1 MNTKKLNYVEA
12 LKRLAERYSITID
25 WEGIE
30 DSQKGEVALIY
41 ELHEIAAEFYQKQL
55 MAERSRSALEYI
67 EKRGF
72 DRETIEQFRLGYA
85 PDEWESLFRQM
96 IMNRFTPAISR
107 KIRSFIRREGN
118 KIYDR
123 FRNRLMFPIINLAG
137 RVVAFGG
144 RALDPNEEAKYL
156 NSPETPIYF
165 KSGIFYGLNFSK
177 DAIQKAG
184 DAIIVEGYT
193 DFLRVYTSGFTHVV
207 AGSGRHCLL
216 TSRSFI
222 HVSQKKLHSV
232 TTATKPAKS
241 TDAPDFC

>member
-1 MNTKKLNYVEA
+1 MT
-12 LKRLAERYSITID
+12 ER
-25 WEGIE
+25 G
-30 DSQKGEVALIY
+30 
-41 ELHEIAAEFYQKQL
+41 
-55 MAERSRSALEYI
+55 RSALEYI

-85 PDEWESLFRQM
+85 PDEWESLFRQ
-96 IMNRFTPAISR
+96 IDLNRFTPAILEKSGL
-107 KIRSFIRREGN
+107 FVRREGN

-193 DFLRVYTSGFTHVV
+193 DFLRVYTGGFPNVV
-207 AGSGRHCLL
+207 AGSGTAL
-216 TSRSFI
+216 TLHHARLIHRFTKKVTLCYDGDEAGHRDVGLQEIGPCPDLRRSWGSCRKYKYVGI
-222 HVSQKKLHSV
+222 PHPLRLGGYREIETGVLQVQHLRPEEGLV
-232 TTATKPAKS
+232 YVV
-241 TDAPDFC
+241 